1 MPPDSGNTWK
11 TWDSPKS
18 VSPHISHA
26 HREGVDKDAQEEQ
39 EDEEDDEEN
48 DGTPEASPQD
58 ELHGLVWGGKPQER
72 GVGAP
77 GGETP
82 SVSRTPLR
90 IVSSRPCSQL
100 EQ

>member
-1 MPPDSGNTWK
+1 MF
-11 TWDSPKS
+11 
-18 VSPHISHA
+18 PHISHA
-26 HREGVDKDAQEEQ
+26 HREGIDKDAQEEQ
-39 EDEEDDEEN
+39 EDEEDDEED

-82 SVSRTPLR
+82 SVSRAPLR

-100 EQ
+100 GQ